1 MPWVYYG
8 RSRGAGD
15 VSGETLLALTQ
26 LESSECPV
34 SIMYHCS
41 CPSKAGEQ
49 ITHEQGAVRLCPVA
63 GVRRPR
69 LVAIVSA
76 ASGA

>member
-1 MPWVYYG
+1 MG
-8 RSRGAGD
+8 E
-15 VSGETLLALTQ
+15 VSGETLQALTQ

-34 SIMYHCS
+34 SIMYYCS

-49 ITHEQGAVRLCPVA
+49 ITHEQGAVRFCPVA